1 MRKSGYTHIIVG
13 TDFSERAARA
23 VAAANR
29 LAEKVHAR
37 LTVLHVHDPTHDVS
51 TRLPGRSLTEFE
63 DHAANRVLPE
73 LERWTAGVI
82 SNRRAEVV
90 AVCGSNPAL
99 TLCAQAEERGA
110 DLCVIATHPRSG
122 LQGRLIGSTAEK
134 VLRHAPC
141 DVLTIHPNAPAH
153 APLVERMVAAT
164 DLSDASVP
172 ALDAVGWMA
181 RLAHADVL
189 LLHVHDGKAAAHP
202 KEDGEALRKRLRIAL
217 SALHAECLDGYERV
231 AIEVIADKNAAEAV
245 CGRAEEYGADL
256 IVVGRHGHSGIE
268 RLLIGSV
275 AERIARF
282 ARCSVLCVRKR

>member
-1 MRKSGYTHIIVG
+1 MHKSGYTHILVG

-29 LAEKVHAR
+29 LAERVHTR
-37 LTVLHVHDPTHDVS
+37 LTVLHVHDPTHQVS
-51 TRLPGRSLTEFE
+51 AQLPGRSLAEFE
-63 DHAANRVLPE
+63 QHVTSGVLAE
-73 LERWTAGVI
+73 LQRWTAGVI

-90 AVCGSNPAL
+90 VVCGSNPAL

-134 VLRHAPC
+134 VLRHVPC
-141 DVLTIHPNAPAH
+141 DLLTIHPTAPAH

-172 ALDAVGWMA
+172 ALEAVGWMA
-181 RLAHADVL
+181 RLAQAEVL
-189 LLHVHDGKAAAHP
+189 LLHVRDGSSHP
-202 KEDGEALRKRLRIAL
+202 ADDGEALRLRLRMTL
-217 SALHAECLDGYERV
+217 GALHSECLDGYERV
-231 AIEVIADKNAAEAV
+231 ATEVIDDKNAAEAV
-245 CGRAEEYGADL
+245 CARAEELGAGL
-256 IVVGRHGHSGIE
+256 IVIGRHGRSGVQ

-275 AERIARF
+275 AERIVRF
-282 ARCSVLCVRKR
+282 AHCSVLCVRKR